1 MINRFDRSD
10 ILWQRA
16 SEIIPLASQTFSKSH
31 QQWVR
36 GAAPLF
42 LSSGSGCRVTDPD
55 GNVYID
61 YLQGLMTNIL
71 GYADQDVDNAVRRQ
85 LERGVSFS
93 LPTSLEADLAERL
106 VEDIPCAEMVRFG
119 KNGSDATT
127 ASIRLARAHTGRDR
141 IAACGYH
148 GWHDW
153 YIGTTTRSAGV
164 PEAIRN
170 LSDTFAVGDLEQLA
184 DHLTRH
190 SDAYAAVILEPAGTA
205 MPDPTFLPALRALCD
220 REGVLLIFD
229 EIVTGFRMGP
239 GGAQEYYGV
248 TPDLAC
254 FGKAMANGLPISAV
268 VGRREIMMGMEEI
281 FFSGT
286 YGGEAL
292 SLAAAIAT
300 LDKLKAEK
308 VASRLWTLGETLM
321 ARSNDVIGAAGL
333 GDFLAFSGDGWWPRL
348 RIEDPPVDQLLLVS
362 LLRQEFIAAGL
373 ILASSYNLCLPHED
387 DKVQDET
394 MECLAAALSEVCR
407 HLESP
412 NPEAALRGAR
422 VQPTFSVR

>member
-1 MINRFDRSD
+1 VISRFERSD
-10 ILWQRA
+10 TLWQRA
-16 SEIIPLASQTFSKSH
+16 SQTIPLASQTFSKSH

-42 LSSGSGCRVTDPD
+42 LSSGRGCRVTDPD
-55 GNVYID
+55 GNIYID

-71 GYADQDVDNAVRRQ
+71 GYVDPDVDAAVRRQ
-85 LERGVSFS
+85 LELGVSFS

-127 ASIRLARAHTGRDR
+127 AAIRLARAHTGRDR
-141 IAACGYH
+141 IALCGYH

-164 PEAIRN
+164 PDAIRTM
-170 LSDTFAVGDLEQLA
+170 SDTFAFGDVEALA
-184 DHLTRH
+184 DHIVRNGGSH
-190 SDAYAAVILEPAGTA
+190 AAVILEPAGA
-205 MPDPTFLPALRALCD
+205 AVPDPTFLPALRALCD

-239 GGAQEYYGV
+239 GGAQEHYGV

-268 VGRREIMMGMEEI
+268 VGRREVMIGMEDI

-308 VASRLWTLGETLM
+308 VAPRLWALGETLM
-321 ARSNDVIGAAGL
+321 ARSNDAVAATGL
-333 GDFLAFSGDGWWPRL
+333 GEILAFSGDGWWPRL
-348 RIEDPPVDQLLLVS
+348 RIENPPVDQILLIS

-387 DKVQDET
+387 DNVQDET
-394 MECLAAALSEVCR
+394 IERLIAALSEVRR
-407 HLESP
+407 HLDSP
-412 NPEAALRGAR
+412 GPEAALRGAR